1 LYTDEHKETQME
13 IADAN
18 GGGHEITQNVTK
30 EFLYTDEHK
39 ETQMELLKQESSVVI
54 INYLRKSASICGQ
67 NKFVRSTNKSVR

>member
-1 LYTDEHKETQME
+1 MD
-13 IADAN
+13 IADEDCR
-18 GGGHEITQNVTK
+18 GHEITQNDTK

-39 ETQMELLKQESSVVI
+39 GTQMELLKQESSVVI